1 MINSKIE
8 SAASSLI
15 EDLKSTDTKTKIN
28 AIKSLTV
35 VSLTLGKERTRNEL
49 LPYIEG
55 IIYFIYKYFL
65 FNFDRFIRRR
75 R

>member
-35 VSLTLGKERTRNEL
+35 VSLTLGKERTRDEL

-55 IIYFIYKYFL
+55 IIYFK
-65 FNFDRFIRRR
+65 
-75 R
+75 